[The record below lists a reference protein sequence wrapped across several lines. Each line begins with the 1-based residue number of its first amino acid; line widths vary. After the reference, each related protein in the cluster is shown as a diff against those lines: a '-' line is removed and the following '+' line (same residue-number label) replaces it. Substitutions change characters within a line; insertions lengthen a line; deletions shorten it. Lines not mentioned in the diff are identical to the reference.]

1 MDFFSLPQNCIVNI
15 PITKS
20 SLKSQ
25 DGTTTSEAK
34 LLDSSQVQSIRLY
47 AVIKKANAN
56 IPEYVDDVKSFV
68 EVYFISI
75 TLEKDSYPKIYKSVA
90 RLVQK
95 LIPHHCII
103 FTKSSDDALCHI
115 NLTEK
120 LVNRNNNQLRVI
132 GNELFSNIINRSQT
146 DFIQSLAFENANTIH
161 LRAFF
166 DHYEHV
172 IKSYNLQD
180 LTREFKIRTYERT
193 EELMLVMEEVTQ
205 YETTIKTHQKELSL
219 TAQMSDKVR
228 LNTEIYTLKA
238 KIQQL
243 KDTL

>member
-1 MDFFSLPQNCIVNI
+1 MDFFNLPSNCIVNI

-20 SLKSQ
+20 ALKSQ
-25 DGTTTSEAK
+25 DGMTTSEAK
-34 LLDSSQVQSIRLY
+34 LLDGSEVQSIRLF
-47 AVIKKANAN
+47 AVVKKANAN
-56 IPEYVDDVKSFV
+56 IPEYVDDVQSFV
-68 EVYFISI
+68 EVCFIRI
-75 TLEKDSYPKIYKSVA
+75 LLDIDIYLKKYKAMA

-103 FTKSSDDALCHI
+103 LTESSDDVLCHI
-115 NLTEK
+115 NLTGK
-120 LVNRNNNQLRVI
+120 LINRNNNQLRVI

-161 LRAFF
+161 LKAFF
-166 DHYEHV
+166 DHYENV

-193 EELMLVMEEVTQ
+193 KELMLVMEEVTQ

-219 TAQMSDKVR
+219 TTQMSDKVR